1 MDNLLTIK
9 QLKNKNELPW
19 ELLLLADPSKKTI
32 ERYIYESD
40 VYIALINN
48 EVIGV
53 YVLTIISE
61 GIIELKNIA
70 VDKNH
75 QGQGIGKR
83 LVLDAIQRARNKE
96 VKRIEVGTGNSSL
109 SQLAL
114 YQKCGFRIVG
124 VKKDFFIENYP
135 EEIIENGI
143 QCLDMIRLAMDL

>member
-1 MDNLLTIK
+1 MDNLITIK

-32 ERYIYESD
+32 DRYIDGSD
-40 VYIALINN
+40 VYIALVNN

-53 YVLTIISE
+53 YVLTFISE
-61 GIIELKNIA
+61 GTIELKNIA

-75 QGQGIGKR
+75 QGKGIGKR
-83 LVLDAIQRARNKE
+83 LVLDAIEKAKNKE

-124 VKKDFFIENYP
+124 VKKDFFIKNYP
-135 EEIIENGI
+135 EKIIENGI
-143 QCLDMIRLAMDL
+143 QCVDMIRLAIDL